1 MAMNKNNNLFDD
13 DNINENTAK
22 NTDKITKTFTSEIKS
37 VDSEKYIVHAV
48 VSDDSVD
55 RYDEIISAEAWKDL
69 KRYKKHPILVSS
81 HNYGSLTDQ
90 IGEAERIWVEDGKL
104 HAEFKYF
111 VGEGNKE
118 ADWGFK
124 LAQKG
129 AAAFSV
135 GFIPLKHEN
144 EDFKGKSVKVYT
156 SVELLEISQVLIPAN
171 AAALQESLNSDDPV
185 IKSLAR
191 KVEPILKDYQ
201 KDTEIEGLRK
211 QVEKQDAIINDLKSG
226 IVKSIASDAVD
237 NITKILKNKIDSIF
251 KDKEDIAQNNLILA
265 EIKSNTNKLKPK
277 GGS

>member
-1 MAMNKNNNLFDD
+1 MPKDVGLFNDANNNE
-13 DNINENTAK
+13 NIIK

-37 VDSEKYIVHAV
+37 VDDGRHIVHAI
-48 VSDDSVD
+48 VSDDSID

-81 HNYGSLTDQ
+81 HNYDSLTDQ
-90 IGEAERIWVEDGKL
+90 IGKAERIWVEDGKL

-111 VGEGNKE
+111 VNEGNKE

-144 EDFKGKSVKVYT
+144 EDIKGKKVRVYT
-156 SVELLEISQVLIPAN
+156 NVELLEISQVLIPAN
-171 AAALQESLNSDDPV
+171 AAALQKNLESDDPV

-201 KDTEIEGLRK
+201 KDAEIK
-211 QVEKQDAIINDLKSG
+211 QLKKQIEEQDVIIHDLKSG
-226 IVKSIASDAVD
+226 IVKSIAGDAVD
-237 NITKILKNKIDSIF
+237 TIAKTLKDKIDSIF
-251 KDKEDIAQNNLILA
+251 KEKKDIAQKNLILA
-265 EIKSNTNKLKPK
+265 EIKSNTNKLKR
-277 GGS
+277 GGI